1 MEKKNN
7 VINDAGKSDNLCG
20 KNKIGALSHTQKLI
34 PGGLNEMQYLHHA
47 LITWLIT
54 HVSRDSS
61 CTDDVAVRH

>member
-34 PGGLNEMQYLHHA
+34 PGGLNEMQYLNNYFEKT
-47 LITWLIT
+47 L
-54 HVSRDSS
+54 
-61 CTDDVAVRH
+61 